1 MEVERPVSLKQLF
14 VFTEVA
20 RDASLSEAAER
31 LLMSK
36 SSVSQSL
43 TDLEGRM
50 GTSLFDRQGGRL
62 RLNDAGRKLLPLADD
77 LITRAKH
84 LPQIYG
90 KTQAEPL
97 RLGVT
102 ESVAAHYLMPSLA
115 DFRRSS
121 GRFPRVCIGN
131 TDEMI
136 RALTDYK
143 LDLALVEGIVTDPDM
158 DVTLWRE
165 ECLFIVAAV
174 DHPLQNQTVSWEDL
188 RKVDWVL
195 RELGSGSRLFFES
208 HLREKL
214 GHDLSVL
221 VLNHHDTLLRA
232 VVSGLGVSLVSE
244 GVLADPYFGDDL
256 AVLDVP
262 ETFTRRLSFVMRRG
276 KFETDDMRLWRE
288 ILSVQAESESLQ

>member
-1 MEVERPVSLKQLF
+1 MEKPVSLKQLL

-77 LITRAKH
+77 LLSRTKH
-84 LPQIYG
+84 LPQVFG
-90 KTQAEPL
+90 KTPSEPL

-115 DFRRSS
+115 EFRRSS
-121 GRFPRVCIGN
+121 GRFPRVRIGN

-136 RALTDYK
+136 RALIDYNPNSQLTD
-143 LDLALVEGIVTDPDM
+143 
-158 DVTLWRE
+158 
-165 ECLFIVAAV
+165 
-174 DHPLQNQTVSWEDL
+174 S
-188 RKVDWVL
+188 
-195 RELGSGSRLFFES
+195 
-208 HLREKL
+208 
-214 GHDLSVL
+214 
-221 VLNHHDTLLRA
+221 
-232 VVSGLGVSLVSE
+232 
-244 GVLADPYFGDDL
+244 
-256 AVLDVP
+256 
-262 ETFTRRLSFVMRRG
+262 
-276 KFETDDMRLWRE
+276 
-288 ILSVQAESESLQ
+288 

>member
-1 MEVERPVSLKQLF
+1 
-14 VFTEVA
+14 
-20 RDASLSEAAER
+20 
-31 LLMSK
+31 MSK

-43 TDLEGRM
+43 TELEGRM
-50 GTSLFDRQGGRL
+50 GASLFERQGGRL

-77 LITRAKH
+77 LLSRAKH
-84 LPQIYG
+84 LPQAFG
-90 KTQAEPL
+90 KTPSEPL

-115 DFRRSS
+115 EFRHRC
-121 GRFPRVCIGN
+121 GRFPRVRIGN

-136 RALTDYK
+136 RALTEYK

-165 ECLFIVAAV
+165 ERLFIVAAV
-174 DHPLQNQTVSWEDL
+174 DHPHQSRKVSWDDL
-188 RKVDWVL
+188 RDVDWVL
-195 RELGSGSRLFFES
+195 REPGSGSRLFFES

-232 VVSGLGVSLVSE
+232 VASGLGVSLVSE
-244 GVLADPYFGDDL
+244 GVLSDPHFGDDI

-262 ETFTRRLSFVMRRG
+262 ENFTRRLSFVMRRG

-288 ILSVQAESESLQ
+288 ILTVRGEGESLQ

>member
-1 MEVERPVSLKQLF
+1 
-14 VFTEVA
+14 
-20 RDASLSEAAER
+20 
-31 LLMSK
+31 
-36 SSVSQSL
+36 
-43 TDLEGRM
+43 M
-50 GTSLFDRQGGRL
+50 GASLFDRQGGRL

-77 LITRAKH
+77 LLSRAKH
-84 LPQIYG
+84 LSQVFG
-90 KTQAEPL
+90 KTPLEPL

-115 DFRRSS
+115 EFRHRC
-121 GRFPRVCIGN
+121 GRFPRVRIGN

-136 RALTDYK
+136 RALTEYK

-165 ECLFIVAAV
+165 EHLFIVAAV
-174 DHPLQNQTVSWEDL
+174 NHPLQSRKVSWDDL
-188 RKVDWVL
+188 RDVDWVL
-195 RELGSGSRLFFES
+195 REPGSGSRLFFES

-221 VLNHHDTLLRA
+221 VLNHHDTLLR
-232 VVSGLGVSLVSE
+232 VVASGLGVSLVSE
-244 GVLADPYFGDDL
+244 GVLSDPHFGDDI

-288 ILSVQAESESLQ
+288 ILTVRGEGESLQ

>member
-1 MEVERPVSLKQLF
+1 MERPVSLKQLL

-43 TDLEGRM
+43 TELEARM
-50 GTSLFDRQGGRL
+50 GASLFERLGGRL

-77 LITRAKH
+77 LLSRAKR
-84 LPQIYG
+84 LPQLFG
-90 KTQAEPL
+90 KTPSAPL

-115 DFRRSS
+115 KFKSRC
-121 GRFPRVCIGN
+121 GRFPRVRIGN

-136 RALTDYK
+136 RMLADYK
-143 LDLALVEGIVTDPDM
+143 LDLAIVEGLVTDPDM
-158 DVTLWRE
+158 DVRLWQE
-165 ECLFIVAAV
+165 ERLFIVAAV
-174 DHPLQNQTVSWEDL
+174 DHPLHDRTVSWEEL
-188 RKVDWVL
+188 REVDWVL
-195 RELGSGSRLFFES
+195 REPGSGSRLYFES

-232 VVSGLGVSLVSE
+232 VASGLGVSLVSE
-244 GVLADPYFGDDL
+244 GVLSDPHFGGKL
-256 AVLDVP
+256 CALNVP
-262 ETFTRRLSFVMRRG
+262 EHFSRRLSFVVRRG
-276 KFETDDMRLWRE
+276 KFETDDMKLWRE
-288 ILSVQAESESLQ
+288 ILSVRRECESLQ

>member
-1 MEVERPVSLKQLF
+1 MERPVSLKQLL

-43 TDLEGRM
+43 TELETRM
-50 GTSLFDRQGGRL
+50 GASLFERLGGRL

-77 LITRAKH
+77 LLSRAKH
-84 LPQIYG
+84 LPQIFG
-90 KTQAEPL
+90 KTPSDPL

-102 ESVAAHYLMPSLA
+102 ESVAAHYLMPSLSE
-115 DFRRSS
+115 FRRRS
-121 GRFPRVCIGN
+121 GRFPKVLIGN
-131 TDEMI
+131 TDDMI
-136 RALTDYK
+136 RSLADYK
-143 LDLALVEGIVTDPDM
+143 LDLALVEGLVTDPDM

-165 ECLFIVAAV
+165 ERLFIVAAV
-174 DHPLQNQTVSWEDL
+174 DHPLHDRTVSWEEL
-188 RKVDWVL
+188 REVDWVL
-195 RELGSGSRLFFES
+195 REPGSGSRLYFES

-232 VVSGLGVSLVSE
+232 VASGLGVSLVSE
-244 GVLADPYFGDDL
+244 GVLSDPHFGGKL
-256 AVLDVP
+256 CALNVP
-262 ETFTRRLSFVMRRG
+262 EHFSRRLSFVVRRG
-276 KFETDDMRLWRE
+276 KFETDDMKLWRE
-288 ILSVQAESESLQ
+288 ILSVRRECEPLQ

>member
-1 MEVERPVSLKQLF
+1 MERPVSLKQLL

-20 RDASLSEAAER
+20 RDASLSEAAQR

-36 SSVSQSL
+36 GSVSQSL
-43 TDLEGRM
+43 TDLEGRL
-50 GTSLFDRQGGRL
+50 GASLFDRQGGRL

-77 LITRAKH
+77 LLSRAKH
-84 LPQIYG
+84 LPQVFG
-90 KTQAEPL
+90 KTPSEPL

-115 DFRRSS
+115 DFRRRCR
-121 GRFPRVCIGN
+121 RFPRIRIGN

-165 ECLFIVAAV
+165 EHLFIVAAI
-174 DHPLQNQTVSWEDL
+174 DHPLQNRTLSWEEL
-188 RKVDWVL
+188 RDVDWVL
-195 RELGSGSRLFFES
+195 REPGSGSRLYFES

-232 VVSGLGVSLVSE
+232 VASGLGVSLVSE
-244 GVLADPYFGDDL
+244 GVRSDPHFGNDI

-262 ETFTRRLSFVMRRG
+262 ETFTRRLSFVMRSG

>member
-1 MEVERPVSLKQLF
+1 MERPVSLKQLL
-14 VFTEVA
+14 VFAEVA

-43 TDLEGRM
+43 AELEARM
-50 GTSLFDRQGGRL
+50 GTSLFERQGGRL
-62 RLNDAGRKLLPLADD
+62 RINDAGRKLLPLADD
-77 LITRAKH
+77 LLSRAKH
-84 LPQIYG
+84 LPQVFG
-90 KTQAEPL
+90 KTPSEPL

-102 ESVAAHYLMPSLA
+102 ESVAAHYLMPSLSE
-115 DFRRSS
+115 FRRCC
-121 GRFPRVCIGN
+121 GRFPRVRIGN

-136 RALTDYK
+136 RALTEYK

-165 ECLFIVAAV
+165 ERLFIVSAV
-174 DHPLQNQTVSWEDL
+174 DHPLQNRTVSWEDL
-188 RKVDWVL
+188 CEVDWVL
-195 RELGSGSRLFFES
+195 REPGSGSRLYFES

-232 VVSGLGVSLVSE
+232 VASGLGVSLVSE
-244 GVLADPYFGDDL
+244 GVLSDPHFGDDI

-288 ILSVQAESESLQ
+288 ILTVRGESESLQ

>member
-1 MEVERPVSLKQLF
+1 MERPISLKQLL

-43 TDLEGRM
+43 TELEERVGA
-50 GTSLFDRQGGRL
+50 SLFDRQGGRL

-77 LITRAKH
+77 LLSRAKH
-84 LPQIYG
+84 LPQVFG
-90 KTQAEPL
+90 KTPSEPL

-115 DFRRSS
+115 EFRRSS
-121 GRFPRVCIGN
+121 GRFPRVRIGN

-136 RALTDYK
+136 RALTDYQ

-165 ECLFIVAAV
+165 ERLFVVAAI
-174 DHPLQNQTVSWEDL
+174 DHPLQNRAVSWDDL
-188 RKVDWVL
+188 CKVDWVL
-195 RELGSGSRLFFES
+195 REPGSGNRLYFES
-208 HLREKL
+208 HLRESL

-221 VLNHHDTLLRA
+221 VLNHHDSLLRA
-232 VVSGLGVSLVSE
+232 VTSGLGVALVSQ
-244 GVLADPYFGDDL
+244 GVLADPHFGNSL
-256 AVLDVP
+256 GVLEVP
-262 ETFTRRLSFVMRRG
+262 EKFSRRLSFVMRRG

-288 ILSVQAESESLQ
+288 ILTVRGEGESLQ

>member
-1 MEVERPVSLKQLF
+1 MERPVSPKQLL

-31 LLMSK
+31 LHMSK

-43 TDLEGRM
+43 MELEGRM
-50 GTSLFDRQGGRL
+50 GVELFDRQSGRL

-77 LITRAKH
+77 LLSRARR
-84 LPQIYG
+84 LPQIFG
-90 KTQAEPL
+90 ETPSEPL

-115 DFRRSS
+115 EFRRRC
-121 GRFPRVCIGN
+121 GRFPRVRIGN

-136 RALTDYK
+136 RALTEYK

-158 DVTLWRE
+158 DVALWRE
-165 ECLFIVAAV
+165 ERLYVVAVV
-174 DHPLQNQTVSWEDL
+174 DHPLQNRTISWGEL
-188 RKVDWVL
+188 RDVDWVL
-195 RELGSGSRLFFES
+195 REPGSGSRLYFES

-232 VVSGLGVSLVSE
+232 VASGLGVSLVSE
-244 GVLADPYFGDDL
+244 GVLSDPRFGNAIATL
-256 AVLDVP
+256 NVP
-262 ETFTRRLSFVMRRG
+262 ETFSRRLSFVMRRG

-288 ILSVQAESESLQ
+288 ILTVRSESESLQ

>member
-1 MEVERPVSLKQLF
+1 MERPVSLKQLL

-50 GTSLFDRQGGRL
+50 GTSLFDRQSGRL
-62 RLNDAGRKLLPLADD
+62 RLNDAGRKLLPLSDD
-77 LITRAKH
+77 LLARAKH
-84 LPQIYG
+84 LPQIFG
-90 KTQAEPL
+90 KTPAEPL

-102 ESVAAHYLMPSLA
+102 ESVAAHYLMPSLEE
-115 DFRRSS
+115 FRRHC
-121 GRFPRVCIGN
+121 GRFPKVRIGN

-136 RALTDYK
+136 RALADYK

-158 DVTLWRE
+158 DVKLWRE
-165 ECLFIVAAV
+165 EHLFIVAAS
-174 DHPLQNQTVSWEDL
+174 DHPLQNRTVSWEDL
-188 RKVDWVL
+188 RNVDWVL
-195 RELGSGSRLFFES
+195 REPGSGSRLYFES

-221 VLNHHDTLLRA
+221 VLNHHDSLLRA
-232 VVSGLGVSLVSE
+232 VASGLGVSLVSE
-244 GVLADPYFGDDL
+244 GVLSDPHFGDDIT
-256 AVLDVP
+256 VLEVP
-262 ETFTRRLSFVMRRG
+262 ETFSRRLSFVVRRG
-276 KFETDDMRLWRE
+276 KFETDDMRVWRE
-288 ILSVQAESESLQ
+288 ILSVRAEGESLQ

>member
-1 MEVERPVSLKQLF
+1 MERPVSLKQLL

-43 TDLEGRM
+43 TELEGRI
-50 GTSLFDRQGGRL
+50 GTSLFDRQDGRL

-77 LITRAKH
+77 LLSRAKY
-84 LPQIYG
+84 LPQVFG
-90 KTQAEPL
+90 KTPSEPL

-115 DFRRSS
+115 EFRRSS
-121 GRFPRVCIGN
+121 GRFPRVRIGN

-136 RALTDYK
+136 RALTDYQ

-158 DVTLWRE
+158 DVMLWRE
-165 ECLFIVAAV
+165 ERLFVVAAINY
-174 DHPLQNQTVSWEDL
+174 PLQNRAVLWEEL
-188 RKVDWVL
+188 RDVDWVL
-195 RELGSGSRLFFES
+195 REPGSGSRLYFES
-208 HLREKL
+208 HLRERL

-232 VVSGLGVSLVSE
+232 VVSGVGVSLVSE
-244 GVLADPYFGDDL
+244 GVLSDPHFGDDI

>member
-1 MEVERPVSLKQLF
+1 MERPVSLKQLL

-43 TDLEGRM
+43 TELEERVGA
-50 GTSLFDRQGGRL
+50 SLFDRQGGRL

-77 LITRAKH
+77 LLSRAKH
-84 LPQIYG
+84 LPQVFG
-90 KTQAEPL
+90 KTPSEPL

-115 DFRRSS
+115 EFRCLC
-121 GRFPRVCIGN
+121 GRFPRVRIGN

-158 DVTLWRE
+158 DVALWRDE
-165 ECLFIVAAV
+165 RLFIVAAI
-174 DHPLQNQTVSWEDL
+174 DHPLRNRTVSWEDL
-188 RKVDWVL
+188 RDVDWVL
-195 RELGSGSRLFFES
+195 RELGSGSRLYFES
-208 HLREKL
+208 HLRERL

-232 VVSGLGVSLVSE
+232 VASGLGVSLVSE
-244 GVLADPYFGDDL
+244 GVLSDPHFGDDI

-276 KFETDDMRLWRE
+276 KFETDDMRVWRE
-288 ILSVQAESESLQ
+288 ILTVQCEGESLQ

>member
-1 MEVERPVSLKQLF
+1 MERPVSLKQLL

-43 TDLEGRM
+43 TELEGRM
-50 GTSLFDRQGGRL
+50 GVALFERQGGRL
-62 RLNDAGRKLLPLADD
+62 RLNDAGRKLLPLADN
-77 LITRAKH
+77 LLSRAKH
-84 LPQIYG
+84 LPQIFG
-90 KTQAEPL
+90 KTPSEPL

-115 DFRRSS
+115 EFQRRC
-121 GRFPRVCIGN
+121 GRFPRVRIGN
-131 TDEMI
+131 TDDMV

-143 LDLALVEGIVTDPDM
+143 LDMALVEGLVTDSDM

-165 ECLFIVAAV
+165 ERLFIVAAA
-174 DHPLQNQTVSWEDL
+174 DHPLQNRTVSWEDL

-195 RELGSGSRLFFES
+195 REPGSGSRLFFES

-232 VVSGLGVSLVSE
+232 VVSGLGISLVSE
-244 GVLADPYFGDDL
+244 GVLSDLHFGDAIAAL
-256 AVLDVP
+256 NVP
-262 ETFTRRLSFVMRRG
+262 EHFSRRLSFVVRRG
-276 KFETDDMRLWRE
+276 KFETDDMKLWHE
-288 ILSVQAESESLQ
+288 ILSVRRECEPLQ

>member
-1 MEVERPVSLKQLF
+1 MERPVSLKQLL

-20 RDASLSEAAER
+20 RDASLSEAAQR

-36 SSVSQSL
+36 GSVSQSL
-43 TDLEGRM
+43 TDLEGRL
-50 GTSLFDRQGGRL
+50 GASLFDRQGRRL
-62 RLNDAGRKLLPLADD
+62 RLNDAGRKLLPQADD
-77 LITRAKH
+77 LLSRAKH
-84 LPQIYG
+84 LPQVFG
-90 KTQAEPL
+90 KTPSEPL

-115 DFRRSS
+115 DFRRRCR
-121 GRFPRVCIGN
+121 RFPRIRIGN

-165 ECLFIVAAV
+165 EHLFIVAAI
-174 DHPLQNQTVSWEDL
+174 DHPLQNRTLSWEEL
-188 RKVDWVL
+188 RDVDWVL
-195 RELGSGSRLFFES
+195 REPGSGSRLYFES

-232 VVSGLGVSLVSE
+232 VASGLGVSLVSE
-244 GVLADPYFGDDL
+244 GVLSDPYFCDNIT
-256 AVLDVP
+256 VLDVP

-288 ILSVQAESESLQ
+288 ILSVRGEGESLQ

>member
-1 MEVERPVSLKQLF
+1 MERPVSPKQLL

-31 LLMSK
+31 LHMSK

-43 TDLEGRM
+43 TELEGRM
-50 GTSLFDRQGGRL
+50 GVELFDRQSGRL

-77 LITRAKH
+77 LLARARR
-84 LPQIYG
+84 LPQIFG
-90 KTQAEPL
+90 ETPSEPL

-115 DFRRSS
+115 EFRRRC
-121 GRFPRVCIGN
+121 GRFPRVRIGN

-136 RALTDYK
+136 RMLADYK
-143 LDLALVEGIVTDPDM
+143 LDLAIVEGIVTDPDM

-165 ECLFIVAAV
+165 ERLYVVAAV
-174 DHPLQNQTVSWEDL
+174 DHPLQNRTVSWEEL
-188 RKVDWVL
+188 RTVDWVL
-195 RELGSGSRLFFES
+195 REPGSGSRLYFES

-221 VLNHHDTLLRA
+221 VLNHHDTLLR
-232 VVSGLGVSLVSE
+232 VVASGLGVSLVSE
-244 GVLADPYFGDDL
+244 GVLTDPHFGNAIETL
-256 AVLDVP
+256 NVP
-262 ETFTRRLSFVMRRG
+262 ETFSRRLSFVMLRG
-276 KFETDDMRLWRE
+276 KFETDDMLLWRE
-288 ILSVQAESESLQ
+288 ILTVRSESESLQ

>member
-1 MEVERPVSLKQLF
+1 MERPVSPKQLL

-31 LLMSK
+31 LHMSK

-43 TDLEGRM
+43 MELEGRM
-50 GTSLFDRQGGRL
+50 GVELFDRQSGRL

-77 LITRAKH
+77 LLSRARR
-84 LPQIYG
+84 LPQIFG
-90 KTQAEPL
+90 ETPSEPL

-115 DFRRSS
+115 EFRRRC
-121 GRFPRVCIGN
+121 GRFPRVRIGN

-136 RALTDYK
+136 RALPEYK

-158 DVTLWRE
+158 DVALWRE
-165 ECLFIVAAV
+165 ERLYVVAVV
-174 DHPLQNQTVSWEDL
+174 DHPLQNRTISWGEL
-188 RKVDWVL
+188 RDVDWVL
-195 RELGSGSRLFFES
+195 REPGSGSRLYFES

-232 VVSGLGVSLVSE
+232 VASGLGVSLVSE
-244 GVLADPYFGDDL
+244 GVLSDPRFGNAIATL
-256 AVLDVP
+256 NVP
-262 ETFTRRLSFVMRRG
+262 ETFSRRLSFVMRRG

-288 ILSVQAESESLQ
+288 ILTVRSESESLQ